1 MGASGHAPA
10 FGQHTITKE
19 AICTQHMKVHS
30 GQITGHS
37 QARGAIYRKPII
49 TLQSFCSQQYRTTGV
64 PFDKHSRDRSTNLK
78 PYISQIVHRV
88 TWLYNQIVTDTIW
101 QNKI

>member
-1 MGASGHAPA
+1 
-10 FGQHTITKE
+10 
-19 AICTQHMKVHS
+19 MKVHS

-78 PYISQIVHRV
+78 PYISQIVQSDLALQPNCYGHHMAKQNITAKKNLARNFV
-88 TWLYNQIVTDTIW
+88 DVNQM
-101 QNKI
+101 